1 MSVQIETAGEVE
13 GGPLLQATL
22 RNAAGGAAT
31 ILNYGAILHSWTAPG
46 GDGAPVELT
55 VGAARPDEYGRANPA
70 YFGAVCGRVANR
82 IARGR
87 FTLDG
92 VSYTLACN
100 NGPNHLHGGVR
111 GFDRRVWTLEA
122 DGGRNESV
130 VRLRLHSPDGEEGYP
145 GALEI
150 EVVYTLTDD
159 HRLRIDYT
167 AHADAPTPVNLTQHT
182 YFHLSGGHAPDI
194 LGHRLTLRAG
204 RYLPTDADDL
214 VTGEMLP
221 VDGTPFDFRA
231 GAALDGAT
239 RGRPEG
245 YDHCFVL
252 DARGADE
259 PCARL
264 EDPVSGRTLEMRTTE
279 PGLHVYTGAHLAG
292 VPGRD
297 GAPLPRHAGIALEAE
312 HFPDAVNQA
321 AFPSVILRPGE
332 AYRQTTEYRVRLGP

>member
-1 MSVQIETAGEVE
+1 MSVQIETFGALEGES
-13 GGPLLQATL
+13 LLQATL

-31 ILNYGAILHSWTAPG
+31 ILNFGAILHSWTVPG
-46 GDGAPVELT
+46 GGGAPVELT
-55 VGAARPDEYGRANPA
+55 VGGARPAGYVRANPA

-92 VSYTLACN
+92 RTHALARN
-100 NGPNHLHGGVR
+100 NGPNHLHGGLR
-111 GFDRRVWTLEA
+111 GFDRRVWTLDPPDA
-122 DGGRNESV
+122 AGAS

-145 GALEI
+145 GALE
-150 EVVYTLTDD
+150 VGVTCTLSDD

-167 AHADAPTPVNLTQHT
+167 AHADAATPVNLTQHA
-182 YFHLSGGHAPDI
+182 YFNLSGGRTPDI
-194 LGHRLTLRAG
+194 LGHRLTLRSG

-214 VTGEMLP
+214 VTGGILP
-221 VDGTPFDFRA
+221 VDGTAFDFRA
-231 GAALDGAT
+231 GAALDGAK

-245 YDHCFVL
+245 YDHCFAL
-252 DARGADE
+252 DPRGADE

-264 EDPVSGRTLEMRTTE
+264 EDPASGRVLEMRTTE
-279 PGLHVYTGAHLAG
+279 PGLHVYTGRHLAG

-312 HFPDAVNQA
+312 HFPDAVNQPS
-321 AFPSVILRPGE
+321 FPSVILRPGE
-332 AYRQTTEYRVRLGP
+332 VYRQTTDYRVLAAG